1 MTTKPTPGGL
11 RNPPG
16 GRPPLPEDERRVKV
30 SITLS
35 KVTVARLREQRQR
48 PNEPLSQVIERL
60 LNEG

>member
-1 MTTKPTPGGL
+1 MNHKPTPGGF

-16 GRPPLPEDERRVKV
+16 GRPPLPENERRVKV

-35 KVTVARLREQRQR
+35 KVTVARLKEQRRR

-60 LNEG
+60 LSES